1 MKEKKW
7 INFARY
13 SNQAN
18 CIGKGRILEL
28 SEGSIGPTE
37 NGAIPRKVPTLHL
50 KISLDGVPYSG
61 TLFEIQEDEEDNL
74 GMFEGGEEE

>member
-18 CIGKGRILEL
+18 CIGKGRIVEL
-28 SEGSIGPTE
+28 YQGSIGPSE
-37 NGAIPRKVPTLHL
+37 SGGIPKKVPTLHL
-50 KISLDGVPYSG
+50 KITLDGVPYSG
-61 TLFEIQEDEEDNL
+61 TLFEVQEEEE
-74 GMFEGGEEE
+74 EGGEEE